1 MLSLKTLPYLHRQPH
16 SPFVSLRSRS
26 SSFSFSAPTMASAVE
41 HVVLFKVRDSTD
53 PSVVDSM
60 VTHLRSLSSLPG
72 VAHLSAGPLLRPRSA
87 AAAPFTHLL
96 HSRYASKGDLA
107 SYAADPAHLAIVRDR
122 VLPICDDIVAL
133 DWVADGVAPAPVP
146 PGSAARLTLAKLNEG
161 AAPGQVVEAM
171 AAARAKG
178 YDVSYGENFSPARAK
193 GYSLGFLAVFPSV
206 EAIDAIE
213 GGEAEALKEKVRPLL
228 ESVIVADFVV
238 SAPPAA
244 SL

>member
-26 SSFSFSAPTMASAVE
+26 SSFTFSAPTMASAVE

-72 VAHLSAGPLLRPRSA
+72 VAHLSAGPLRPRSA
-87 AAAPFTHLL
+87 AAALHPPPPQPLRLQGRPRLL
-96 HSRYASKGDLA
+96 RRR
-107 SYAADPAHLAIVRDR
+107 PAHLAIVRDR

-146 PGSAARLTLAKLNEG
+146 PGSAARSPSPSSMKGGAGAGGGGHGRGEG
-161 AAPGQVVEAM
+161 Q
-171 AAARAKG
+171 G
-178 YDVSYGENFSPARAK
+178 YDVSYGENFSPARAR
-193 GYSLGFLAVFPSV
+193 GYSLGFLRCS
-206 EAIDAIE
+206 
-213 GGEAEALKEKVRPLL
+213 
-228 ESVIVADFVV
+228 
-238 SAPPAA
+238 PASRRSTRSRGA
-244 SL
+244 RRRR